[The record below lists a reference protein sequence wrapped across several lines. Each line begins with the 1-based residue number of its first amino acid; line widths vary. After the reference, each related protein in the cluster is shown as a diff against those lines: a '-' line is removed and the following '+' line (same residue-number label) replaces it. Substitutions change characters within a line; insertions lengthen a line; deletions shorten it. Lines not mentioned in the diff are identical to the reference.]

1 MNRKGKV
8 TTFVEH
14 TNTYIICLMLINI
27 QKEKGR
33 GLGNARSRGEWGFFL
48 GRKIREDMSE
58 NLRR

>member
-14 TNTYIICLMLINI
+14 TNTYIIYLVLINI

-33 GLGNARSRGEWGFFL
+33 GLGNVKSRGEWGIF
-48 GRKIREDMSE
+48 
-58 NLRR
+58 